1 MIEEFPT
8 IAIDKHQQAGNGW
21 MDKMTL
27 ANSSI
32 YKHWKIGT
40 LSFISLNIYIL
51 NIKWSRRDLPICLFF
66 KIHGVNSLE
75 VSNKNQ
81 EWRHSCGISSSQGIL
96 SKSLKQ
102 TKYLAYV
109 SKKFR

>member
-32 YKHWKIGT
+32 YKH
-40 LSFISLNIYIL
+40 
-51 NIKWSRRDLPICLFF
+51 
-66 KIHGVNSLE
+66 
-75 VSNKNQ
+75 
-81 EWRHSCGISSSQGIL
+81 
-96 SKSLKQ
+96 
-102 TKYLAYV
+102 
-109 SKKFR
+109 